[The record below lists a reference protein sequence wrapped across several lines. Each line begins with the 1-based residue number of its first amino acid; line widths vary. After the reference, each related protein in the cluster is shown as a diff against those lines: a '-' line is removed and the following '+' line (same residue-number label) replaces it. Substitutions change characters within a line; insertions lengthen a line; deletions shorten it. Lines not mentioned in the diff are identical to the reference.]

1 MKKIV
6 GSIVGNV
13 LSIFGVSLAD
23 LQLDKL
29 ESIISIICSIV
40 GISITIIFAVIIPA
54 IKWWKKAKKDGKI
67 DEEEKKEGKN
77 IFLRLVDILKNLFHK
92 KDKEEK

>member
-1 MKKIV
+1 MKKLI
-6 GSIVGNV
+6 GSVVGNI

-23 LQLDKL
+23 SQLDKL
-29 ESIISIICSIV
+29 ESITSIVCSIV
-40 GISITIIFAVIIPA
+40 GVSITILFAVIIPA
-54 IKWWKKAKKDGKI
+54 IKWWKNAKKDGKI

>member
-1 MKKIV
+1 MKRLV
-6 GSIVGNV
+6 GSVVGNI
-13 LSIFGVSLAD
+13 LSIFGVSLTGS
-23 LQLDKL
+23 QLDKL
-29 ESIISIICSIV
+29 ESITSIVCSIIGV
-40 GISITIIFAVIIPA
+40 SITIIFAVIIPA
-54 IKWWKKAKKDGKI
+54 IKWWKNAKKDGKI

>member
-1 MKKIV
+1 MKKLI
-6 GSIVGNV
+6 GSVVGNI

-23 LQLDKL
+23 SQLDKL
-29 ESIISIICSIV
+29 ESITSIVCSIV

-54 IKWWKKAKKDGKI
+54 IKWWKNAKEDGKI

>member
-1 MKKIV
+1 MKKLV
-6 GSIVGNV
+6 GSVVGNV

-23 LQLDKL
+23 SQLDKL
-29 ESIISIICSIV
+29 ESITSIVCSIV
-40 GISITIIFAVIIPA
+40 GVSITIIFAVIIPA
-54 IKWWKKAKKDGKI
+54 IKWWKKAKEDGKI